1 LKLFAGAG
9 SVVVVEGF
17 FPIKSRR
24 GYCRAVAERHNLG
37 KPRELLVKG
46 AGMSVECVS
55 HTSVIQII
63 LIQKEFLLLLIKS
76 IQYESDSGEKQ
87 KKERKKE
94 QKKSIQDLG
103 NEGRET
109 VISSGKSHACSKMSW
124 V

>member
-1 LKLFAGAG
+1 
-9 SVVVVEGF
+9 
-17 FPIKSRR
+17 
-24 GYCRAVAERHNLG
+24 
-37 KPRELLVKG
+37 
-46 AGMSVECVS
+46 MSVECVS

-76 IQYESDSGEKQ
+76 IQYESGSGEKKKER

-109 VISSGKSHACSKMSW
+109 AISSGKSHACSKMSW